1 MKDGDNDNT
10 LPMVNLVFNNSIIL
24 IIRVID
30 GNKNPYTHP
39 DQLGFLREDTEIF
52 EPCNNTH
59 KNILIKFYY

>member
-39 DQLGFLREDTEIF
+39 DQLGFLREDIDIF
-52 EPCNNTH
+52 EPCNNTD
-59 KNILIKFYY
+59 KNILTWFH